1 MCWLFYFHTAATAT
15 ATATMS
21 VAEIK
26 SNSHKFSVPS
36 LNLTISEFLWNE
48 FMVTRIFV

>member
-1 MCWLFYFHTAATAT
+1 MCWLLYFHTAAT

-36 LNLTISEFLWNE
+36 LNLTISEFLW
-48 FMVTRIFV
+48 